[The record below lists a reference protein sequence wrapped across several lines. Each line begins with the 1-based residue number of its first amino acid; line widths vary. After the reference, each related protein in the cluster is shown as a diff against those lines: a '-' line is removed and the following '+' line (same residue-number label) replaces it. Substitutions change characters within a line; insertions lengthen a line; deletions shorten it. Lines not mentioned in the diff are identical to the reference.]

1 MTLPRGQ
8 QPRARLAEFPDLV
21 DPADLVELV
30 ELVDLVDLVELTEL
44 AELRARRTDATSGVA
59 SGHRKGRARGRVD
72 RTWRYS
78 TGSLLVWTAGGMT
91 DQSAATPKRGT
102 RERLGQ

>member
-30 ELVDLVDLVELTEL
+30 DLVDLVELAGL